1 MQGSSAVTS
10 KSCFTRF
17 WTLLRVPNPDI
28 WREYEAATQAPKR
41 QREALE
47 LLASVVWHLELS
59 AELAPWP
66 TQTMKEYYSQL
77 LSAQSDARTPWKT
90 WVDHYNKV
98 EVISSETKILID
110 YSLRER
116 ANVSAYAVQNT
127 LIADAAMRLDSTREV
142 LRTISNQNSLVLMK
156 RNKLQDRLQNSP
168 VPRIVTATA
177 IVVAFRDAYLHA
189 EVSKQEHFLSA
200 FRQTLSRDY
209 SLNDVGIACLR
220 VWLELYKL
228 CMRSIRE

>member
-1 MQGSSAVTS
+1 MPT
-10 KSCFTRF
+10 
-17 WTLLRVPNPDI
+17 
-28 WREYEAATQAPKR
+28 PKQ
-41 QREALE
+41 QRRRALE
-47 LLASVVWHLELS
+47 LLEASIDGCTEAIMLAYGFKTEL
-59 AELAPWP
+59 L
-66 TQTMKEYYSQL
+66 
-77 LSAQSDARTPWKT
+77 
-90 WVDHYNKV
+90 V
-98 EVISSETKILID
+98 EI
-110 YSLRER
+110 RER

-228 CMRSIRE
+228 CMRSIR